1 MPDVAYVCVVRHMM
15 LSVAWSNP
23 SVVAALSAL
32 VAFITTILSTPVRYM
47 LDKRALQHK
56 LHTEYEYEQRRELRQ
71 LIGRYHGRLV
81 DAADSWHNRMEN
93 LYKHVSGGRLDVNGA
108 YEHADYYF
116 TTTVYRFLVLASLA
130 RAFEGEA
137 FFIDARIAEKNDLDF
152 VRFVKAFR
160 WLMTDL
166 GLIEG
171 LEYDPWLARDHLL
184 TDRFRV
190 ICDSCSVDG
199 NVFSMTDFEQRAG
212 KDPDLEPAL
221 EFFDGL
227 RPDEDRLRWDRL
239 VAFHLAV
246 MAFLNLV
253 GYDVQGSSDEDFV
266 RVAGHIRHPQVRANL
281 AVALGRL
288 GLAANDEGLRLAQ
301 ALGQHA
307 SVEAGRTSVPALASR

>member
-1 MPDVAYVCVVRHMM
+1 MRHII

-23 SVVAALSAL
+23 TVVAVLSAAT
-32 VAFITTILSTPVRYM
+32 AFLTTILSTPVRYF

-56 LHTEYEYEQRRELRQ
+56 LRTEYEYEQRRELRE

-93 LYKHVSGGRLDVNGA
+93 IYKHESEGQLDVNGA
-108 YEHADYYF
+108 YEQPNYYF
-116 TTTVYRFLVLASLA
+116 NTTVYRFLALGSLA
-130 RAFEGEA
+130 RAFEGES

-171 LEYDPWLARDHLL
+171 LEYEPWLARDHFL

-190 ICDSCSVDG
+190 VCDSCVVEG
-199 NVFSMTDFEQRAG
+199 NLISLTELEQRAG
-212 KDPDLEPAL
+212 KDAGLEPAL

-227 RPDEDRLRWDRL
+227 RADEDRLRWDRL
-239 VAFHLAV
+239 VALHLAV

-253 GYDVQGSSDEDFV
+253 GYDVQRSSDEDFA
-266 RVAGHIRHPQVRANL
+266 RVADQFRNPEVRRNL
-281 AVALGRL
+281 AEAVERL
-288 GLAANDEGLRLAQ
+288 GLTANNEGRRVALALRQPAA
-301 ALGQHA
+301 
-307 SVEAGRTSVPALASR
+307 AGSHRGSVPALAPR